1 MFSKTSFLFLL
12 MVLGFSMSFAQILE
26 IEEKKPVTENG
37 IEYGYIIK
45 NEQTKANK
53 GEEYSRYEIAL
64 YATNRSGCSKIYADK
79 RSFLS
84 GNENPNLI
92 ATFNCN
98 NANGKRLTAKAGT
111 VKARDFYLTVRID
124 ENGKEVN
131 RSVKAG
137 YIFRNGETIKDNIIV
152 LVPKGERPLIQCTLN
167 SLPEL
172 Q

>member
-1 MFSKTSFLFLL
+1 MFGKTSFLLSIS
-12 MVLGFSMSFAQILE
+12 VLGFLTGFAQIFDL
-26 IEEKKPVTENG
+26 EEKKPVTENG
-37 IEYGYIIK
+37 VEYGYILK

-53 GEEYSRYEIAL
+53 GEEYSRFEITL
-64 YATNRSGCSKIYADK
+64 YATNRSGCSKIFAER

-92 ATFNCN
+92 ATFNCI
-98 NANGKRLTAKAGT
+98 NANGKRFTAKAGT
-111 VKARDFYLTVRID
+111 VKARDFYLTVSVN
-124 ENGKEVN
+124 ENGKDVN

-152 LVPKGERPLIQCTLN
+152 LVPKGDKPVIQCTLN